1 MKSQWKVPASTKNC
15 WVKLRRRELLSSS
28 ALGGGA
34 LALALVVT
42 SQNALAQCTVT
53 VSSDGFPNK
62 TVACNSTTTTD
73 TTNFDG
79 KVSPSTDRTQLFQQ
93 FSGTV
98 TARVNSGATVDGF
111 GLAIVN
117 ATTGDINFLNQ
128 GTIKL
133 TSGYPKTF
141 NSVLALVNANL
152 EMPFGNVTY
161 SGNGNINPGAFLNAD
176 GLSITNPFGSVKV
189 EQTGGAIFGAN
200 GISISTND
208 SSGVFVTTAGLVQA
222 TTSTGSALNVSGSSA
237 NITIANSGV
246 LSSFANTPNLSAIAI
261 SGTYDSASLTNT
273 GSIIG
278 TVAMTGTSEGPLT
291 NSFTNNGTWITSG
304 LNSFSGTSTITNGG
318 TLVATGATTL
328 SGGAA
333 LGFTNAG
340 IINIQS
346 ANASNQLTLSGNYV
360 GTPGS
365 QVLVSVDPLRGKAD
379 QLNVQGTSSGNTT
392 IFANYLSQGL
402 VTTGIP
408 IVRSGPGSTATFT
421 LANPL
426 SGLFQYSLNQS
437 SPGAFSLTS
446 ALNGVGIA
454 AASMNQTAA
463 HVSQVTIAGIEDH
476 LELLRDRVQRRR
488 PTSQGEGQLSYAD
501 EAVSNPQAQRS
512 PATDALA
519 MAAKSPGAA
528 PAIQDLGPKAGVWI
542 QAFGDWQRQ
551 GGSAVAASVV
561 GQDRTVNTYGFQAGF
576 DETWR
581 NLISSADA
589 LVVGIVGGQTVAHQ
603 TYSASDMRVR
613 LDGPG
618 LGIYSTYI
626 NGGFSADAIIKN
638 DWYSLSENQPSIGVS
653 NSVDLR
659 NFNVAGNLQYKF
671 PLAHNDFIE
680 PTAGFT
686 YTNTQYSS
694 GAATLGLEPGH
705 LVRLQAGVRFGAGWD
720 WNNIQFGSTLL
731 FLAYDNVQQTGTALT
746 NIGVASPSDVGLIRG
761 EVDAEINA
769 NFGNGFSGLMRG
781 EVRFGDNL
789 IGGAIKIGARKQW

>member
-1 MKSQWKVPASTKNC
+1 
-15 WVKLRRRELLSSS
+15 
-28 ALGGGA
+28 
-34 LALALVVT
+34 
-42 SQNALAQCTVT
+42 
-53 VSSDGFPNK
+53 
-62 TVACNSTTTTD
+62 
-73 TTNFDG
+73 
-79 KVSPSTDRTQLFQQ
+79 
-93 FSGTV
+93 
-98 TARVNSGATVDGF
+98 
-111 GLAIVN
+111 
-117 ATTGDINFLNQ
+117 
-128 GTIKL
+128 
-133 TSGYPKTF
+133 
-141 NSVLALVNANL
+141 
-152 EMPFGNVTY
+152 
-161 SGNGNINPGAFLNAD
+161 
-176 GLSITNPFGSVKV
+176 
-189 EQTGGAIFGAN
+189 
-200 GISISTND
+200 
-208 SSGVFVTTAGLVQA
+208 
-222 TTSTGSALNVSGSSA
+222 
-237 NITIANSGV
+237 
-246 LSSFANTPNLSAIAI
+246 
-261 SGTYDSASLTNT
+261 
-273 GSIIG
+273 
-278 TVAMTGTSEGPLT
+278 MTGVN
-291 NSFTNNGTWITSG
+291 NSFTNNGTWTTSG
-304 LNSFSGTSTITNGG
+304 VSSFGAPSTIMNGG
-318 TLVATGATTL
+318 ILVATGATTL
-328 SGGAA
+328 SGGDA

-379 QLNVQGTSSGNTT
+379 QLNVQGTASGSTT

-446 ALNGVGIA
+446 ALSGVGIA

-476 LELLRDRVQRRR
+476 LELLRDQVQRRR

-512 PATDALA
+512 PATEALA
-519 MAAKSPGAA
+519 MAAKAPGAA

-626 NGGFSADAIIKN
+626 NGGFSADTIIKN

-653 NSVDLR
+653 SSVDLR

-671 PLAHNDFIE
+671 PFAHNDFIE